1 MTTSSEV
8 AASRKPRQASSVARR
23 PTLLVISQVYPPDPT
38 AVGQYFAEA
47 AEEAVRRG
55 WRAIVYTASRGYDDP
70 RVRFAWR
77 EVRNGVEVRRLP
89 FSSFGKSSLA
99 IRLVAQT
106 LFLLQATVRALFVG
120 QLRAVLVSTSP
131 PFTGPAGVV
140 IAKIRGARLLWWVMD
155 LNPDQLVAAGRAR
168 PGALAVRIFDWL
180 NRVTLSHA
188 EVIVA
193 LDDFMRQ
200 RLLAK
205 LPVPEKM
212 HVIPPWPLDGVT
224 ADQSE
229 GGRTFRRRH
238 EIDGKFVVMYAGN
251 HSPQNPLD
259 TLLAAA
265 GNLCDRQDIHFVFV
279 GGGGGK
285 KAVED
290 LAESLPGTALSLPY
304 QPRDRLH
311 ETLAA
316 ADLHVVSIGD
326 PMIGILHPCKIYTAM
341 QVGKPILVIG
351 SKKSPA
357 GQIVTTHGLGWCVEH
372 GDVAG
377 AENVI
382 RHARDAGRPALQEM
396 GGRAAALAAER
407 YSREVLLDR
416 LSGLLLGHAAESR

>member
-1 MTTSSEV
+1 MTTTNP
-8 AASRKPRQASSVARR
+8 AAAANDRRQAAATARR

-55 WRAIVYTASRGYDDP
+55 WRAVVYTASRGYDDP
-70 RVRFAWR
+70 RIRFASR
-77 EVRNGVEVRRLP
+77 EIRNGVEVRRLP
-89 FSSFGKSSLA
+89 LSSFGKSSLA
-99 IRLVAQT
+99 IRLVAQA
-106 LFLLQATVRALFVG
+106 LFLLQATVRGLFVG
-120 QLRAVLVSTSP
+120 RLRAVLASTSP
-131 PFTGPAGVV
+131 PFTGPAAAF
-140 IAKIRGARLLWWVMD
+140 ISRIRGARLLWWVMD
-155 LNPDQLVAAGRAR
+155 LNPDQFVAAGRAR
-168 PGALAVRIFDWL
+168 PDALAVRIFDWL
-180 NRVTLSHA
+180 NRITLAHA
-188 EVIVA
+188 DVVVA

-205 LPVPEKM
+205 RPVPEKM

-224 ADQSE
+224 ADQAE
-229 GGRTFRRRH
+229 GGGRFRRRH
-238 EIDGKFVVMYAGN
+238 ALDDHFVVMYAGN

-265 GNLCDRQDIHFVFV
+265 GNLRDRHDIRFVFV

-290 LAESLPGTALSLPY
+290 LAESLPATVISLPY
-304 QPRDRLH
+304 QPRDQLH

-341 QVGKPILVIG
+341 QVGKPILVLG
-351 SKKSPA
+351 SKESPA
-357 GQIVTTHGLGWCVEH
+357 GRIVTANGLGWSVEH

-377 AENVI
+377 AEKAI
-382 RHARDAGRPALQEM
+382 LHARELGKPALREM
-396 GGRAAALAAER
+396 GSRAAALAAER
-407 YSREVLLDR
+407 YSREVSLDR
-416 LSGLLLGHAAESR
+416 LCGLLLGPPEASR